1 MRIIAPPR
9 LLRADAP
16 SLSILRRVMS
26 GVVAFTAG
34 HLANAPH
41 GLFVRSD
48 ALFRC
53 AECIMHRVFWVYRSK
68 ARVRPPRSVL
78 RPLSCYIPFFRI
90 IVFEGVGI
98 RAHRHMQLHLMTSTE
113 NASGVHGL
121 SSFLEPSACSARSLP
136 QCVLLTFFDQAAAS
150 IRIAASPS
158 IFDAAS
164 NGDCSLVQD
173 YLALDPSCVHS
184 REEGR

>member
-26 GVVAFTAG
+26 GEVAFTAG
-34 HLANAPH
+34 CLAKAPH

-53 AECIMHRVFWVYRSK
+53 AECIMHRVFWVYRCK

-78 RPLSCYIPFFRI
+78 RPLSLFLLFASL
-90 IVFEGVGI
+90 FLMASAF
-98 RAHRHMQLHLMTSTE
+98 AHTAT
-113 NASGVHGL
+113 
-121 SSFLEPSACSARSLP
+121 
-136 QCVLLTFFDQAAAS
+136 
-150 IRIAASPS
+150 
-158 IFDAAS
+158 
-164 NGDCSLVQD
+164 
-173 YLALDPSCVHS
+173 YSCV
-184 REEGR
+184 